1 MTLDQKR
8 WVIGGLGLL
17 FLLSLVA
24 VQWLEVS
31 RRAHEAEGGRGAA
44 VVPASSQQ
52 CVDCHT
58 QVSRGVVDH
67 WTGST
72 HAVKGVG
79 CVDCHKAEAKDAD
92 AFSHYGAQIATIVTP
107 RDCAACHPT
116 EAAEFAK
123 SHHSKGGNILASLDN
138 FLAETVEG
146 SRVAFSPHAPTPG
159 RAVQAVN
166 GMAPA
171 NSGCQQCHGSL
182 VALQASDGGTV
193 TVRDLKP
200 DENGQPSNLDALA
213 RVVKNESGKPLLH
226 SSSWPNTGIGRIN
239 LDGSLGSCSACHSRH
254 DFSARR
260 ARQPENCGKCHL
272 GPDHPQ
278 KEIYEESKH
287 GVAFRDLIGD
297 MNLDA
302 QPNWVLGRD
311 YSAAPTCATCHMSA
325 NTRNGMKITH
335 DPGER
340 ISWTNRPPVS
350 LVMDT
355 DANHAVVTETD
366 PEKRRAAIADT
377 ADAKRNRMKQV
388 CSHCHTPDYINQ
400 FYRQYDDLV
409 ILYNEK
415 FARPGQAIMTAL
427 AENNLISKTQYDDH
441 IEWTWY
447 YLWHHEGRRARMGA
461 SMMAPDYTQ
470 WHGMFEVAERFYM
483 ALIPE
488 ARELAAAAARAGR
501 GDAARRVTAVIDEI
515 LNRPEHQ
522 WFVKGAEEQADAI
535 AQEMQRR
542 YGPQMRR

>member
-79 CVDCHKAEAKDAD
+79 CVDCHKAEAGDAD
-92 AFSHYGAQIATIVTP
+92 VFTHYGAQIATIVTP
-107 RDCAACHPT
+107 RDCAQCHPT

-146 SRVAFSPHAPTPG
+146 SRVAFNPHGPTPG
-159 RAVQAVN
+159 RAVPSVN

-182 VALQASDGGTV
+182 VALQASDGGMV
-193 TVRDLKP
+193 TMRDLKP
-200 DENGQPSNLDALA
+200 DENGRPSNLDALA
-213 RVVKNESGKPLLH
+213 RVVKNESGKPLMH
-226 SSSWPNTGIGRIN
+226 SSTWPNTGIGRIN

-278 KEIYEESKH
+278 KESYDESKH

-302 QPNWVLGRD
+302 QPNGCSGATTR
-311 YSAAPTCATCHMSA
+311 AAPTCATCHMSA
-325 NTRNGMKITH
+325 NTRNG
-335 DPGER
+335 
-340 ISWTNRPPVS
+340 
-350 LVMDT
+350 
-355 DANHAVVTETD
+355 
-366 PEKRRAAIADT
+366 
-377 ADAKRNRMKQV
+377 
-388 CSHCHTPDYINQ
+388 
-400 FYRQYDDLV
+400 
-409 ILYNEK
+409 
-415 FARPGQAIMTAL
+415 
-427 AENNLISKTQYDDH
+427 
-441 IEWTWY
+441 
-447 YLWHHEGRRARMGA
+447 
-461 SMMAPDYTQ
+461 
-470 WHGMFEVAERFYM
+470 
-483 ALIPE
+483 
-488 ARELAAAAARAGR
+488 
-501 GDAARRVTAVIDEI
+501 
-515 LNRPEHQ
+515 
-522 WFVKGAEEQADAI
+522 
-535 AQEMQRR
+535 
-542 YGPQMRR
+542 